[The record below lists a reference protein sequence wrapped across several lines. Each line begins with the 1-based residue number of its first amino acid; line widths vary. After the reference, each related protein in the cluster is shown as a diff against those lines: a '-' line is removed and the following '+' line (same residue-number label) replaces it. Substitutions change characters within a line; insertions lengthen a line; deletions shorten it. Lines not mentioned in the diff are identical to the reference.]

1 MTERK
6 PSHIFVYG
14 TLMRRGKSPYAALL
28 QRRARFVGE
37 AWVPGRLYHL
47 GRFPGAVL
55 DQTSK
60 TKIFGEVFSLTTLS
74 LLDALDR
81 YEGCDPEEPEPR
93 LFRREVVEA
102 RLVRGGLVDAW
113 TYAFTGNITSRPRI
127 SSGCFRLA

>member
-28 QRRARFVGE
+28 RRRAQFVGE

-55 DQTSK
+55 DRDSN
-60 TKIFGEVFSLTTLS
+60 TKIFGEVFSVTTPA

-81 YEGCDPEEPEPR
+81 YEGCHADDPEPR

-102 RLVRGGLVDAW
+102 RLARGGLVAAW
-113 TYAFTGNITSRPRI
+113 TYAFTGNITGRPRI
-127 SSGCFRLA
+127 SSGRFRLV